1 MTTKPEPTRGE
12 RWAASVRADFELN
25 QSEEALVIEASG
37 VMDEIDA
44 LPASAVTERRHQRT
58 LLARLLG
65 ALGLPDADAGSEAR
79 RADVSAKARR
89 AARARWANVNG
100 QGA

>member
-1 MTTKPEPTRGE
+1 MPTKPEPTRGE
-12 RWAASVRADFELN
+12 RWRADVEDAYELN
-25 QSEEALVIEASG
+25 EAEAALVIEASG
-37 VMDEIDA
+37 VMDEIDG

-65 ALGLPDADAGSEAR
+65 ALGLPDADAGSGAR
-79 RADVSAKARR
+79 RSDVSAKARR